1 MAQETVGTETEKLSS
16 FKVFMTEAQIDKL
29 EAEVSRRKKARE
41 NRDEDGRKI
50 YINRSTIIRE
60 FVDTLP

>member
-1 MAQETVGTETEKLSS
+1 MAQETAGTEAEKLTS